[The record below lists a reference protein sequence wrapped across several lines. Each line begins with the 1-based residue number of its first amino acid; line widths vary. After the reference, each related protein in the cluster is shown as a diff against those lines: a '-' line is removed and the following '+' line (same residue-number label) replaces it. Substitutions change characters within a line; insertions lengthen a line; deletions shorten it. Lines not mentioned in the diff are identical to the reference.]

1 MELHWNKFQLLQVGG
16 IYHFSAPDGNI
27 IAPTEVMTYLG
38 ATLYADGSVKR
49 ELNRKLGAAWADFS
63 KLARLWN
70 HASLPKDRRIRIYKA
85 VVVSRLLYGLST
97 AWLNA
102 AELRRLQG
110 FHCRCLRRILGIAPS
125 YLSRVSNLKVLQ
137 EAGEVPLGKQ
147 LLQSQLILY
156 GRVVRAP
163 DTDPIRK
170 LTFIGATTEPTTH
183 KYIQKVGRP
192 RNTWATML
200 QKETFKM
207 GTDHHHQITCEDE
220 WKRAVHQHCIA

>member
-1 MELHWNKFQLLQVGG
+1 M
-16 IYHFSAPDGNI
+16 
-27 IAPTEVMTYLG
+27 
-38 ATLYADGSVKR
+38 
-49 ELNRKLGAAWADFS
+49 GAAWADFS

-137 EAGEVPLGKQ
+137 EAGEVPLGKE

-156 GRVVRAP
+156 GGIVRAP
-163 DTDPIRK
+163 HTDPIRK

-192 RNTWATML
+192 VNTWATML

-207 GTDHHHQITCEDE
+207 GTDHHQQITCEDE
-220 WKRAVHQHCIA
+220 WARAVHQHCFA

>member
-1 MELHWNKFQLLQVGG
+1 MLLHKLAQATGWSYTGTSSNCCRSGASIIFLLQ
-16 IYHFSAPDGNI
+16 
-27 IAPTEVMTYLG
+27 MTYLG
-38 ATLYADGSVKR
+38 ATLYADGGVKR

-70 HASLPKDRRIRIYKA
+70 HASLLNDRRIRIYKA

-110 FHCRCLRRILGIAPS
+110 FHCRCLRRILGIAPA
-125 YLSRVSNLKVLQ
+125 YFSRVSNLKVLEQ
-137 EAGEVPLGKQ
+137 AGEVSFDKQ

-170 LTFIGATTEPTTH
+170 LTFIAGTTEPATNRF
-183 KYIQKVGRP
+183 VRCGRAKP
-192 RNTWATML
+192 FRTPVQHPSYTMWGR
-200 QKETFKM
+200 T
-207 GTDHHHQITCEDE
+207 
-220 WKRAVHQHCIA
+220 

>member
-1 MELHWNKFQLLQVGG
+1 
-16 IYHFSAPDGNI
+16 
-27 IAPTEVMTYLG
+27 MTYLG
-38 ATLYADGSVKR
+38 VTLHADGGVKR
-49 ELNRKLGAAWADFS
+49 ELNRKLGAVWADFS

-70 HASLPKDRRIRIYKA
+70 HAPLPKDRRLRIYKA

-110 FHCRCLRRILGIAPS
+110 FHCRCLRRILGIAPA
-125 YLSRVSNLKVLQ
+125 YFSRVSNLKVLQ
-137 EAGEVPLGKQ
+137 EAGEVPLGRQ

-170 LTFIGATTEPTTH
+170 LTFIGGTTEPATN
-183 KYIQKVGRP
+183 KYIRRVGRP
-192 RNTWATML
+192 RNTWAAML

-207 GTDHHHQITCEDE
+207 GTEHHRQSTCEAE